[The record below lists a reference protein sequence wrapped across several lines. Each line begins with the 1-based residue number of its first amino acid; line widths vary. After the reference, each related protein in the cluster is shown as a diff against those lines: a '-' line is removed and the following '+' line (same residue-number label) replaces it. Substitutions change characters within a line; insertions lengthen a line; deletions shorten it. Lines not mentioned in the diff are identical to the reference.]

1 MQQLFDVLTLLNQR
15 MFRLAS
21 QLKRGSKVTNLFLLH
36 RNHTST
42 SLCKPKMTEVS
53 ANATAQMAKSSKN
66 ESIESNNGPN
76 LKKIKLEN
84 AMGAKK
90 ANNSR
95 KKLRKFKPK
104 KYDSTS
110 PLGVLQKEIEELL
123 QEHGLKESDVSN
135 DVALVINNENKAEVD
150 AVYHT
155 IVQDVNVLKF
165 CSNGDGL
172 ALIPGSPFT
181 DRTHRIVTIPFGIPG
196 DVVTIKIFKTNQMY
210 SESDLLEVQK
220 PSVMRD
226 DSLIKCD
233 KYFGKC
239 SGCQYQNIT
248 YQTQLS
254 LKRQTIENAYKF
266 FANSSVNPESESCE
280 LSLEKYQEM
289 YASKIRDTVGSPL
302 QYDYRTKLTPHF
314 DISFSLSKK
323 LRKQAQNGSTTTTT
337 EKIEFERPNL
347 GFGVKGKPTWRK
359 FADPSVANCKGSV
372 LDIEECV
379 IGTPVVQEGLK
390 RERNKFLNE
399 YKNYK
404 KGATILLRENTEFVD
419 QQEKEEVANADS
431 KVVKTCVTNPKQI
444 VVELVDGFKFE
455 FIAGEFFQNNN
466 SILPLVIDHV
476 KKNLV
481 ISQDSS
487 KPRYLVDAYCG
498 SGLFSITCSTNVNKV
513 IGVEISQEAV
523 KFATRNS
530 ELNKIGNCKFIAGEA
545 QEIFKEIDTPADQTS
560 VILDPPRKGCDEVFL
575 KQLSE
580 YNPAKIVYISCNVH
594 SQARDVDWFL
604 KKSANGHLYK
614 IDSIQGFDFF
624 PQTHHVESVCVL
636 SRV

>member
-1 MQQLFDVLTLLNQR
+1 MTKTP
-15 MFRLAS
+15 AS
-21 QLKRGSKVTNLFLLH
+21 TTPQTVNTNKKE
-36 RNHTST
+36 
-42 SLCKPKMTEVS
+42 SLDS
-53 ANATAQMAKSSKN
+53 Y
-66 ESIESNNGPN
+66 NGPD

-84 AMGAKK
+84 GQNIKK

-104 KYDSTS
+104 KHDPTS

-123 QEHGLKESDVSN
+123 LEQGLKESDVSN
-135 DVALVINNENKAEVD
+135 DVALIINNENKEEVD

-155 IVQDVNVLKF
+155 IVENVEVLKF

-172 ALIPGSPFT
+172 ALISGSPFT
-181 DRTHRIVTIPFGIPG
+181 GRTHRIVTIPFGIPG
-196 DVVTIKIFKTNQMY
+196 DVVTIKLFKTNPLY
-210 SESDLLEVQK
+210 LESDLLEVSK
-220 PSVMRD
+220 PSSMRD

-239 SGCQYQNIT
+239 SGCQYQNIA
-248 YQTQLS
+248 YKTQLA

-266 FANSSVNPESESCE
+266 FANNTTSPESESADVTPE
-280 LSLEKYQEM
+280 EYQKM

-314 DISFSLSKK
+314 DISYSLSKK
-323 LRKQAQNGSTTTTT
+323 LRKQAQNDKNESSTTSSDRV
-337 EKIEFERPNL
+337 EFERPNL
-347 GFGVKGKPTWRK
+347 GFGAKGKPTWRK

-379 IGTPVVQEGLK
+379 IGTPTVQNGLK

-399 YKNYK
+399 YQNYK
-404 KGATILLRENTEFVD
+404 KGATILLRENTEIVD
-419 QQEKEEVANADS
+419 EQDKEDAANADP
-431 KVVKTCVTNPKQI
+431 KIVKTCVTNPKQI

-476 KKNLV
+476 KRNLV
-481 ISQDSS
+481 ISQDST

-498 SGLFSITCSTNVNKV
+498 SGLFSISCSTNVNKV

-530 ELNKIGNCKFIAGEA
+530 ELNKIENCKFIAGEA

-580 YNPAKIVYISCNVH
+580 YKPAKIVYISCNVH

-636 SRV
+636 SRN